1 MSSDPVQRGCVL
13 VTAGCTTGWTD
24 WIHGE
29 LWLCPDGLL
38 RRSLGLTA
46 TIRHAMFPTVKPGD
60 WKTSSFS
67 SEEIEGV
74 VALGRTNHWVPWQ
87 TIAWARLGPARMDL
101 GIDNGGS
108 LTLMWVPVDDVTP
121 LRMRL
126 PEILGDRLRAD

>member
-1 MSSDPVQRGCVL
+1 
-13 VTAGCTTGWTD
+13 
-24 WIHGE
+24 
-29 LWLCPDGLL
+29 
-38 RRSLGLTA
+38 
-46 TIRHAMFPTVKPGD
+46 MFPTVKPGD